1 MPASRKSSTKP
12 AAKPAA
18 RQAAAKKPAAAA
30 ARKPA
35 TRKPATKSAGARPAA
50 SAKAPARS
58 AAATKASGTKV
69 VAKKSAAKPASSRS
83 AALPTLKVSSIT
95 RWKPQKFMAVHAKD
109 KSQQFRKGLRSYAS
123 YRDLG
128 ISKATGGVVQAHVIR
143 LHGPCDPE
151 VVSIRHIHGVQ
162 FQFLYLLKGWMEGEY
177 NGRRERFEAGDCWI
191 QPNSIPHTVLNYSDD
206 CEMIELILP
215 GTFETR
221 EL

>member
-1 MPASRKSSTKP
+1 MP
-12 AAKPAA
+12 
-18 RQAAAKKPAAAA
+18 AAKKPAAKKAA
-30 ARKPA
+30 AKNPTAKKPA
-35 TRKPATKSAGARPAA
+35 AKKPAAKKLTIKSSAAKKPAAKKASAKQAA
-50 SAKAPARS
+50 SAAPA
-58 AAATKASGTKV
+58 AKKPAG
-69 VAKKSAAKPASSRS
+69 KKSA
-83 AALPTLKVSSIT
+83 AALPTLKVPSVT
-95 RWKPQKFMAVHAKD
+95 RWKPQKFMAAHASD
-109 KSQQFRKGLRSYAS
+109 KGQQFRKGLRSYAS

-143 LHGPCDPE
+143 LHGPCDPK

-162 FQFLYLLKGWMEGEY
+162 FQFLYMLKGWMEGEY
-177 NGRRERFEAGDCWI
+177 NGRRERFEEGACWI

>member
-1 MPASRKSSTKP
+1 MAVAKKP
-12 AAKPAA
+12 AAKKAAVKKPAPKKAAVKATAASKPAA
-18 RQAAAKKPAAAA
+18 KKVAAKKPASK
-30 ARKPA
+30 R
-35 TRKPATKSAGARPAA
+35 
-50 SAKAPARS
+50 
-58 AAATKASGTKV
+58 V
-69 VAKKSAAKPASSRS
+69 VPKNA
-83 AALPTLKVSSIT
+83 AALPTLKVPAIT
-95 RWKPQKFMAVHAKD
+95 RWKPQQFMAVHASD

-143 LHGPCDPE
+143 LHGPCDPK

-162 FQFLYLLKGWMEGEY
+162 FQFLYMLKGWMEGEY
-177 NGRRERFEAGDCWI
+177 NGRRERFEAGACWI

-215 GTFETR
+215 GTFDTR

>member
-1 MPASRKSSTKP
+1 MP
-12 AAKPAA
+12 AAKTP
-18 RQAAAKKPAAAA
+18 AAKKPAAK
-30 ARKPA
+30 KPA
-35 TRKPATKSAGARPAA
+35 AKKPAAKKPAIKSTA
-50 SAKAPARS
+50 S
-58 AAATKASGTKV
+58 
-69 VAKKSAAKPASSRS
+69 KKSATRQAVAAAPAAKKPSSKKS
-83 AALPTLKVSSIT
+83 GAALPTLKVPTVT
-95 RWKPQKFMAVHAKD
+95 RWKPQKFMAAHASD
-109 KSQQFRKGLRSYAS
+109 KGQQFRKGLRSYAS

-143 LHGPCDPE
+143 LHGPCDPK

-162 FQFLYLLKGWMEGEY
+162 FQFLYMLKGWMEGEY
-177 NGRRERFEAGDCWI
+177 NGRRERFEEGACWI